1 MPRSICKPWTL
12 GLLTDQDSA
21 FGAAVTLLTLG
32 GLLGTLMS
40 DLGTRRLGRI
50 GLLRVSELFFAIGTA
65 FVGLANGLVPLV
77 IGR

>member
-1 MPRSICKPWTL
+1 
-12 GLLTDQDSA
+12 
-21 FGAAVTLLTLG
+21 
-32 GLLGTLMS
+32 MS

>member
-1 MPRSICKPWTL
+1 
-12 GLLTDQDSA
+12 
-21 FGAAVTLLTLG
+21 VTLLTLG
-32 GLLGTLMS
+32 GLLGTLMG

-50 GLLRVSELFFAIGTA
+50 GLLRVSELVFAIGTA